1 MKKVVYRYFFDFV
14 DTQERWLNEMARSG
28 YRLTRCSK
36 LAYEFEACEAG
47 EYEYAVEFVA
57 DKSAADA
64 KYYRQFL
71 DEMGYRTFA
80 KNINI
85 NFSIGKLRWRPWARG
100 GGRIA
105 TKPGGYDSELII
117 VEKARSASPLE
128 LHTDMRELADYYA
141 TIRNSYLTAV
151 FLFAIFG
158 IIGFTPFINLTV
170 PACAASC
177 ALSALFFIPAMKYAR
192 IAGRYRRISKTNE

>member
-1 MKKVVYRYFFDFV
+1 MKKVAYRYFFDFV
-14 DTQERWLNEMARSG
+14 DAQERWLNEMAQSG

-57 DKSAADA
+57 DRSATGARD
-64 KYYRQFL
+64 YRKFL

-80 KNINI
+80 KNVNI

-117 VEKARSASPLE
+117 AEKARGTTPLE

-141 TIRNSYLTAV
+141 TIRNSYLTAG
-151 FLFAIFG
+151 LPFAFFG
-158 IIGFTPFINLTV
+158 IIGFTPLI
-170 PACAASC
+170 S
-177 ALSALFFIPAMKYAR
+177 LSALACTLLCAVGMALLMPAIKYAR
-192 IAGRYRRISKTNE
+192 IAERYRRISKTNE